1 MATMMNAFDQFMN
14 RSDNNIDVTRDY
26 DNMDYIDMDYDTE
39 SEDNNKVVVYIQ
51 PPNHKKPT
59 RKLDSVVSSVIKK
72 FEARAR
78 FGQQKYGTDLD
89 REDLTF
95 LDWIQHAQEEH
106 MDAIL
111 YLEKIKQMEETRLA
125 STSSENTVY
134 LYVTIYILM
143 VLCLVL
149 SMNHI
154 FEKLPI

>member
-1 MATMMNAFDQFMN
+1 MFNAFDQFMN
-14 RSDNNIDVTRDY
+14 RTDNHIDLNREYDF
-26 DNMDYIDMDYDTE
+26 DNMDCMDYDTDSD
-39 SEDNNKVVVYIQ
+39 SEDNNKIVVYIKS
-51 PPNHKKPT
+51 PNNKKPI
-59 RKLDSVVSSVIKK
+59 RKLDSVVSSVIEK

-125 STSSENTVY
+125 STSSETTVY
-134 LYVTIYILM
+134 LYLTIYVLM

-154 FEKLPI
+154 FEKLPV

>member
-1 MATMMNAFDQFMN
+1 MMNAFDQFMN
-14 RSDNNIDVTRDY
+14 RADNNIDLTKEYDF
-26 DNMDYIDMDYDTE
+26 DNMDCMDYDTD
-39 SEDNNKVVVYIQ
+39 SEDNNNNKVVVYIQ
-51 PPNHKKPT
+51 PPNNKKPA

-72 FEARAR
+72 FEARAK

-134 LYVTIYILM
+134 LYLAIYFLM
-143 VLCLVL
+143 ILCLVL

-154 FEKLPI
+154 FEKLPF